1 MVNWL
6 NKVIRA
12 GERIKAEIRKR
23 ATKEELAKSNYVSCC
38 KGLVSKKEISNN
50 YHTCPYCSKHFKVT
64 PSERFG
70 YLFDSGVY
78 ETYKTPQ
85 VKVDDPLNFVAA
97 KRYIDQ
103 LKSARK
109 KTGLNCS
116 MVVASGEINKIKCT
130 VVASDFM
137 FMGSSIEQNEGE
149 AVLFSAMHSIQNKQ
163 PLIIVAQGGGMR
175 MQASMLSLSQMPRTT
190 LAINEVKAAGL
201 PYIVIMSN
209 PVAGGITA
217 SYAMLGDIHIA
228 EPGATVAFAGRR
240 VIQGTVRE
248 ELPSGFQLSE
258 AVLEAGFIDRICH
271 RKNLNEEIGKLLS
284 ILLQK
289 NSISTEEKDNL
300 TPDVDVLN
308 KEAS

>member
-6 NKVIRA
+6 NKVIKA
-12 GERIKAEIRKR
+12 GERIKAAIRKR
-23 ATKEELAKSNYVSCC
+23 ATKEELAKSNYIPCC
-38 KGLVSKKEISNN
+38 KGLINKKEIISN

-64 PSERFG
+64 PAERFR
-70 YLFDSGVY
+70 YLFDSGIY
-78 ETYKTPQ
+78 ETFKTPH
-85 VKVDDPLNFVAA
+85 VAVDDPLNFEAA

-130 VVASDFM
+130 AVASDFM
-137 FMGSSIEQNEGE
+137 FMGASIEQNEGE
-149 AVLFSAMHSIQNKQ
+149 SVLFAAMHSIENKQ

-190 LAINEVKAAGL
+190 VAINEVKAAGL
-201 PYIVIMSN
+201 PYIVIMTD

-228 EPGATVAFAGRR
+228 EPDATVAFAGRR

-248 ELPSGFQLSE
+248 ELPQGFQRSQ
-258 AVLEAGFIDRICH
+258 AVLDAGFIDRICH
-271 RKNLNEEIGKLLS
+271 RKDLNEEIGKLLS
-284 ILLQK
+284 ILLKK
-289 NSISTEEKDNL
+289 NSISTEE
-300 TPDVDVLN
+300 LN
-308 KEAS
+308 DTSEDTQQISKTA

>member
-6 NKVIRA
+6 NSIIKA
-12 GERIKAEIRKR
+12 GSRIKAAIRKR

-38 KGLVSKKEISNN
+38 KGLVSKKEIASN

-64 PSERFG
+64 PAERFG
-70 YLFDSGVY
+70 YLFDSGIY
-78 ETYKTPQ
+78 ETFKTPIP
-85 VKVDDPLNFVAA
+85 KDDPLQFVAA
-97 KRYIDQ
+97 KAYVDQ

-109 KTGLNCS
+109 KTGLDCS

-130 VVASDFM
+130 AVASDFS
-137 FMGSSIEQNEGE
+137 FLGASIEAAEGE
-149 AVLFSAMHSIQNKQ
+149 SILYSAFHAIENRQ

-175 MQASMLSLSQMPRTT
+175 MQASCVSLSQMPRTT

-201 PYIVIMSN
+201 PYIVIMSD

-228 EPGATVAFAGRR
+228 EPGATVAFAGKR
-240 VIQGTVRE
+240 VISGTVNE
-248 ELPSGFQLSE
+248 ELPQGFQLSN

-271 RKNLNEEIGKLLS
+271 RKNLNEEVGKLLS
-284 ILLQK
+284 ILLKK
-289 NSISTEEKDNL
+289 NSISTEEINETSEDTQQISK
-300 TPDVDVLN
+300 T
-308 KEAS
+308 A

>member
-6 NKVIRA
+6 NSIIKA
-12 GERIKAEIRKR
+12 GSRIKAAIRKR

-38 KGLVSKKEISNN
+38 KGLVSKKEIASN

-64 PSERFG
+64 PAERFG
-70 YLFDSGVY
+70 YLFDSGIY
-78 ETYKTPQ
+78 ETFKTPIP
-85 VKVDDPLNFVAA
+85 KDDPLQFVAA
-97 KRYIDQ
+97 KAYIDQ

-109 KTGLNCS
+109 NTGLDCS

-130 VVASDFM
+130 AVASDFS
-137 FMGSSIEQNEGE
+137 FMGASIEAAEGE
-149 AVLFSAMHSIQNKQ
+149 SILYAAFHAIQNRQ

-175 MQASMLSLSQMPRTT
+175 MQASMVSLSQMPRAT

-201 PYIVIMSN
+201 PYIVIMSD

-240 VIQGTVRE
+240 VIQGTVKE
-248 ELPSGFQLSE
+248 ELPVNFQTSE
-258 AVLEAGFIDRICH
+258 AVLNAGFIDRVCH
-271 RKNLNEEIGKLLS
+271 RKDLNEEIGKLLS
-284 ILLQK
+284 ILLKK
-289 NSISTEEKDNL
+289 NSISTEEINETSEDTQQISK
-300 TPDVDVLN
+300 T
-308 KEAS
+308 A

>member
-12 GERIKAEIRKR
+12 GERIKAAFRKR

-38 KGLVSKKEISNN
+38 KGLVSKKEITSN

-64 PSERFG
+64 PAERFG
-70 YLFDSGVY
+70 YLFDSGIY
-78 ETYKTPQ
+78 ETFKTPIP
-85 VKVDDPLNFVAA
+85 KDDPLQFVAA
-97 KRYIDQ
+97 KAYIDQ

-109 KTGLNCS
+109 KTGLDCS

-130 VVASDFM
+130 AVASDFS
-137 FMGSSIEQNEGE
+137 FMGASVEAAEGE
-149 AVLFSAMHSIQNKQ
+149 SILYAAFHAIENRQ

-175 MQASMLSLSQMPRTT
+175 MQASCISLSQMPRTT

-201 PYIVIMSN
+201 PYIVIMSD

-217 SYAMLGDIHIA
+217 SYAMLGDVHIA

-240 VIQGTVRE
+240 VIQGTVKE
-248 ELPSGFQLSE
+248 ELPVGFQEAE
-258 AVLEAGFIDRICH
+258 AVLDSGFIDRICH
-271 RKNLNEEIGKLLS
+271 RKDLNEEIGKLLS
-284 ILLQK
+284 ILLK
-289 NSISTEEKDNL
+289 KKSISTEEINETSEDTQQISK
-300 TPDVDVLN
+300 T
-308 KEAS
+308 A

>member
-12 GERIKAEIRKR
+12 GERIKAAIRKR

-38 KGLVSKKEISNN
+38 KGLVSKKEIASN

-64 PSERFG
+64 PAERFE
-70 YLFDSGVY
+70 YLFDSGIY
-78 ETYKTPQ
+78 ETFKTPIP
-85 VKVDDPLNFVAA
+85 KDDPLQFVATKA
-97 KRYIDQ
+97 YIDQ
-103 LKSARK
+103 LKNARK
-109 KTGLNCS
+109 NTGLNCS

-130 VVASDFM
+130 AVASDFS
-137 FMGSSIEQNEGE
+137 FMGASIEAAEGE
-149 AVLFSAMHSIQNKQ
+149 SILYAAHHAIQNRQ

-175 MQASMLSLSQMPRTT
+175 MQASCISLSQMPRTT
-190 LAINEVKAAGL
+190 LAINEVKAADL
-201 PYIVIMSN
+201 PYIVIMSD

-240 VIQGTVRE
+240 VIQGTVKE
-248 ELPSGFQLSE
+248 ELPPGFQLSN

-271 RKNLNEEIGKLLS
+271 RKDLNEEIGKLLS
-284 ILLQK
+284 ILLK
-289 NSISTEEKDNL
+289 KSSISTEEINETSENTQQISK
-300 TPDVDVLN
+300 T
-308 KEAS
+308 A

>member
-12 GERIKAEIRKR
+12 GERIKAAIRKR

-38 KGLVSKKEISNN
+38 KGLVDKKEIENN
-50 YHTCPYCSKHFKVT
+50 FHTCPYCSKHFKVT

-70 YLFDSGVY
+70 YLFDSGIY
-78 ETYKTPQ
+78 ETFKTHIP
-85 VKVDDPLNFVAA
+85 KDDPLGFVAVKA
-97 KRYIDQ
+97 YKDQ

-109 KTGLNCS
+109 KTGLDCS

-130 VVASDFM
+130 VVASSWDFLAA
-137 FMGSSIEQNEGE
+137 SIEAAEGE
-149 AVLFSAMHSIQNKQ
+149 TVLFAALHAIENKQ

-175 MQASMLSLSQMPRTT
+175 MQASCISLLQMPRTSI
-190 LAINEVKAAGL
+190 AINEVKAAGL
-201 PYIVIMSN
+201 PYIVIMTD

-240 VIQGTVRE
+240 VIQGTVGE
-248 ELPSGFQLSE
+248 ELPINFQKSE
-258 AVLEAGFIDRICH
+258 AVLDSGFIDRICH
-271 RKNLNEEIGKLLS
+271 RKNLNDEIGKLLS
-284 ILLQK
+284 ILLKK
-289 NSISTEEKDNL
+289 NSISTEETNETSEDTQQISK
-300 TPDVDVLN
+300 T
-308 KEAS
+308 A

>member
-12 GERIKAEIRKR
+12 GERIKAAIRKR

-38 KGLVSKKEISNN
+38 KGLVSKEEIANN
-50 YHTCPYCSKHFKVT
+50 FHTCPYCSKHFKVT
-64 PSERFG
+64 PSERFR
-70 YLFDSGVY
+70 YLFDSGIY
-78 ETYKTPQ
+78 ETFKTPIP
-85 VKVDDPLNFVAA
+85 KDDPLQFVAV
-97 KRYIDQ
+97 KPYIDQ

-109 KTGLNCS
+109 NTGLDCS

-130 VVASDFM
+130 AIASDFS
-137 FMGSSIEQNEGE
+137 FMGASIEAAEGE
-149 AVLFSAMHSIQNKQ
+149 SILYAAFHAIQNRQ

-175 MQASMLSLSQMPRTT
+175 MQASMLSLSQMPRAT

-201 PYIVIMSN
+201 PYIVIMSD

-240 VIQGTVRE
+240 VIQGTVKE
-248 ELPSGFQLSE
+248 ELPPGFQLSQ
-258 AVLEAGFIDRICH
+258 AVLDSGFIDRICH
-271 RKNLNEEIGKLLS
+271 RKDLNEEIGKLLS
-284 ILLQK
+284 ILLKK
-289 NSISTEEKDNL
+289 NSISTEEINETSEDTRQISK
-300 TPDVDVLN
+300 T
-308 KEAS
+308 A